1 MALQQIM
8 SPHKDASGRN
18 MDRRRWLFVSQLFH
32 PDQQATSQLFSDLF
46 AGLAQQGVGTT
57 VLCSWPRV
65 SGQLAREQ
73 WQGVEIRRGGLR
85 VDGKSSLWHR
95 AMAYGSYTLWLC
107 GQLLFAAPAGARWLV
122 VTNPPFAP
130 VIAWVCG
137 LLRGRSYELFLLDV
151 YPDGLEAVGTLSA
164 GSLIARL
171 WRWANRRAFA
181 GAERIYVLG
190 RDMERLCAERY
201 DVDTRKLVYFPHWSA
216 TAVTAPRD
224 KESTRL
230 LKSLPAL
237 HGKFVVQYSGN
248 MGLWHDIET
257 IVQAAHLLKA
267 EDEIRFLMIGDGMR
281 RRRAEALAQELGLTN
296 MIWLPYQPK
305 ETLDDSLACCDAA
318 LISQRAGLEGVAVPC
333 KLYGILASGRAILA
347 QVPQQ
352 SEVDLV
358 VAEERCGWSVE
369 PGEASALATA
379 IRRAASDRDETALRG
394 KRAFAA
400 YQAKYTLDSAIEFF
414 LRHAQT
420 RQSN

>member
-1 MALQQIM
+1 M
-8 SPHKDASGRN
+8 SSDKNPSGR
-18 MDRRRWLFVSQLFH
+18 DEGRRRWLFVSQVFH

-46 AGLAQQGVGTT
+46 AGLAQQGVGAT
-57 VLCSWPRV
+57 VLCGWPRET
-65 SGQLAREQ
+65 GHPARER

-107 GQLLFAAPAGARWLV
+107 VQLLFAAPAGARWLV

-130 VIAWVCG
+130 VVAWVCA

-151 YPDGLEAVGTLSA
+151 YPDGLAAVGTLAA
-164 GSLIARL
+164 GSPIARL

-190 RDMERLCAERY
+190 RDMERICTARY
-201 DVDTRKLVYFPHWSA
+201 GVDAGKLVYFPHWSA
-216 TAVTAPRD
+216 TVVATPRE
-224 KESTRL
+224 KSATRL
-230 LKSLPAL
+230 LTTLPAL

-257 IVQAAHLLKA
+257 IVRAAHLLNG

-296 MIWLPYQPK
+296 IVWLPYQPK

-347 QVPQQ
+347 QVPKH

-369 PGEASALATA
+369 PGDAIALALA

-400 YQAKYTLDSAIEFF
+400 YQAKYTLNSAIEFF

-420 RQSN
+420 RQPN